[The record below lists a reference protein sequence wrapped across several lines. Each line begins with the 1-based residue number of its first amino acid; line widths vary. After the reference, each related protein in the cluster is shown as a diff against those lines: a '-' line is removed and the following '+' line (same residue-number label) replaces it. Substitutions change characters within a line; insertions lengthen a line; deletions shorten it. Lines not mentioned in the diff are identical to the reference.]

1 MQGVCYLHL
10 EKRKFYFFVPDLIKN
25 FNFRS
30 PQLSASAVVNE
41 QVLVELGKAFFGQ
54 KYSKSLRSSVSS
66 HGFAPIPVYN
76 SFLIDLDEVFSNFA
90 VIKMADGQIQVHLLI
105 IIPASLINILISI
118 RPSLTTADKT
128 TFSPV

>member
-1 MQGVCYLHL
+1 M
-10 EKRKFYFFVPDLIKN
+10 
-25 FNFRS
+25 
-30 PQLSASAVVNE
+30 VNE

-90 VIKMADGQIQVHLLI
+90 VIKMADGQIQVHLF
-105 IIPASLINILISI
+105 IIPADGLITILITI
-118 RPSLTTADKT
+118 RPSLTTADRT
-128 TFSPV
+128 ISSPV